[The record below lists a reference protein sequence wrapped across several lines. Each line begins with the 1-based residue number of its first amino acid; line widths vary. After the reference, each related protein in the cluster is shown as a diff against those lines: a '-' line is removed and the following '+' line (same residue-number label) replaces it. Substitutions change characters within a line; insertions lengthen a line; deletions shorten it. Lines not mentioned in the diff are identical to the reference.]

1 MAVTWKSR
9 ICLLGLLASWLG
21 GGSVEAQRSE
31 IQLED
36 LTRQAGVKLLAVRI
50 SSGHPEIGNL
60 MARAFSA
67 HGAYLVRGNGA
78 VDFHFRFTWQGGKAV
93 RLEIESGDPPK
104 VLFTETLSGRDWRN
118 AALLAGDMAIRKT
131 VGEPGFFGGQIA
143 FIGGSH
149 GTGEVYV
156 SDPFF
161 GSVRRLTEDESA
173 CLSPRFSP
181 DGRFILYTGYYRNG
195 FPDVYRIDQLTGE
208 RTVFAS
214 FRGSNSGATYSPSGT
229 EVALVLSGS
238 GNAEL
243 YRADSGGRNIVR
255 LTRTKDAVEA
265 DPSWSPDG
273 RSIVFTS
280 DRLGRPQ
287 LYRVPSRGGAS
298 ERLRTNI
305 SGICAE
311 PACNPINPDL
321 IAFTIAQGRRF
332 AIALFDV
339 REGRSRVLTPGPGD
353 ALEATWTNDG
363 RHLIYTSGKGS
374 RRRLVLLDVETGKS
388 TGLQGNWSG
397 NAYQADFVY
406 TGPREPANLP
416 LR

>member
-1 MAVTWKSR
+1 MALNWKNR
-9 ICLLGLLASWLG
+9 LCLLSLLASWVG
-21 GGSVEAQRSE
+21 GGTIEGQRDE

-36 LTRQAGVKLLAVRI
+36 LTRRAGVEQLAVRI
-50 SSGHPEIGNL
+50 SSDHPEIEAL

-67 HGAYLVRGNGA
+67 HGAYLARANGA
-78 VDFHFRFTWQGGKAV
+78 VDFHFRFTWAGGNAV
-93 RLEIESGDPPK
+93 RLDLESGDPPEA
-104 VLFTETLSGRDWRN
+104 LFTETVSGSDWRN
-118 AALLAGDMAIRKT
+118 AALLAGDMAVRKT
-131 VGEPGFFGGQIA
+131 VGIPGFFGGQIA
-143 FIGGSH
+143 FVGGSR
-149 GTGEVYV
+149 GSREVFV

-161 GSVRRLTEDESA
+161 GSVRRLTDDRAA

-181 DGRFILYTGYYRNG
+181 DGRFILYTGYFRNG
-195 FPDVYRIDQLTGE
+195 FPDVYRIDRLTEE

-214 FRGSNSGATYSPSGT
+214 FRGSNSGATYSPAGT

-243 YRADSGGRNIVR
+243 YRSDSEGRNIVR
-255 LTRTKDAVEA
+255 LTRTEDAVEA

-273 RSIVFTS
+273 RNIVFTS

-287 LYRVPSRGGAS
+287 LYRVSSRGGAS

-311 PACNPINPDL
+311 PAWNPLHPNL
-321 IAFTIAQGRRF
+321 IAFTIAQDRRF
-332 AIALFDV
+332 AVALFDV

-353 ALEATWTNDG
+353 ALEAAWTNDG

-388 TGLQGNWSG
+388 TGLQGSWNA
-397 NAYQADFVY
+397 NAYQSDFVY
-406 TGPREPANLP
+406 TSEVIGK
-416 LR
+416 